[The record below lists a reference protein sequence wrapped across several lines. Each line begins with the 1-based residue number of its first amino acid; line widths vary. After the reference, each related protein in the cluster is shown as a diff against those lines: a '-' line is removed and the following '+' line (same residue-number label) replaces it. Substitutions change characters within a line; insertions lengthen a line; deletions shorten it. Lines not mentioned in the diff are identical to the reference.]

1 MTTTPEIT
9 TGVRMSL
16 AEFLESPRQEQRC
29 ELIDGVVYMA
39 AFPIPDHQFLAMVL
53 SGHMFQQIMETGHG
67 IVYQVAGVV
76 VSDNSALGPD
86 IVVVR
91 AERVGI
97 IGPTVIDGGPPDIV
111 VEVLSSNRHVD
122 LVRKR
127 QLYAAAGVPEYWIL
141 DGDADTITALEL
153 ADDGCVSGARCA
165 HRRGH
170 PHHAALS
177 GVQPAL
183 GAIVRP
189 SGAYQSRQPLVQ
201 RRGRRVYSG

>member
-1 MTTTPEIT
+1 MN
-9 TGVRMSL
+9 L
-16 AEFLESPRQEQRC
+16 AEFLDLPVQETRC

-53 SGHMFQQIMETGHG
+53 STQLALQIMETGQG

-111 VEVLSSNRHVD
+111 VEVLSSNRHTD

-141 DGDADTITALEL
+141 DGDADTLTALEL
-153 ADDGCVSGARCA
+153 ADDGSYQERAVLTAADTLTTPLFPEFSLPLAQVFDHPARI
-165 HRRGH
+165 
-170 PHHAALS
+170 
-177 GVQPAL
+177 Q
-183 GAIVRP
+183 
-189 SGAYQSRQPLVQ
+189 RQE
-201 RRGRRVYSG
+201 